1 MFIKNKARELDN
13 LICNY
18 FGQDYDV
25 IDDSEELRPKIDA
38 YNEHSGRAM
47 QLALLDDIEEFLS
60 LGDLLNST
68 FHDVYCEYFLPDLW
82 GTTPREFLLLVREQV
97 TQFLNKESS

>member
-18 FGQDYDV
+18 FGLDYDL
-25 IDDSEELRPKIDA
+25 IDDSEELQPKIDA
-38 YNEHSGRAM
+38 YNERSGRAM
-47 QLALLDDIEEFLS
+47 QQALLDDIEELLS
-60 LGDLLNST
+60 LGDLLDST
-68 FHDVYCEYFLPDLW
+68 FHDVYGEYFDPALW

-97 TQFLNKESS
+97 TLQLKKENN